1 MLVLAVAAAGC
12 ASDDDAAPTA
22 PTATTATTTTTA
34 PPLEGLVDGPVVEP
48 ADSDQISL
56 LERLALG
63 QHEGF
68 DRVVFQFRNDL
79 PGYRIEYVE
88 PPIRED
94 GSGANVKVAGD
105 AFLLVRM
112 ELASGFDLNT
122 DEGVV
127 VYTGPRRIVGSR
139 VVREVV
145 RTGDFEAVL
154 SWVIGV
160 ESERQFRVL
169 RLDDPARLVVDIPT
183 G

>member
-12 ASDDDAAPTA
+12 ASDDDGDAA
-22 PTATTATTTTTA
+22 PTATTAATTTA

-48 ADSDQISL
+48 VGSEQISL

-169 RLDDPARLVVDIPT
+169 RLDGPARLVVDIPT